1 MLRVKQF
8 VFGDENDVLL
18 SNFPVMSDELAYNK
32 SNSKLHIMLKGK
44 CNIEGMI
51 KCLICST

>member
-1 MLRVKQF
+1 MLRVEQF

-32 SNSKLHIMLKGK
+32 SNSY
-44 CNIEGMI
+44 
-51 KCLICST
+51 T